1 MASQASVLPANSAFV
16 PASNDDHR
24 IEQPEMHN
32 TAFGPFR
39 ARTPMSEDH
48 WKQVGALLQKANEER
63 LKVIYQEP
71 LAGPPESM
79 MPKSRNAQRTSRSVQ
94 DGLGAL
100 LRPDSRQ

>member
-1 MASQASVLPANSAFV
+1 MTSQASVLPANSAFV

-24 IEQPEMHN
+24 IERPEMRN
-32 TAFGPFR
+32 TAFSPFP
-39 ARTPMSEDH
+39 ARRPMSEDH

-63 LKVIYQEP
+63 LKAIYQEP
-71 LAGPPESM
+71 LAGPPGSM
-79 MPKSRNAQRTSRSVQ
+79 MQKSRNTQRTSRSVQ